1 MRSGSFYGKWWVNGR
16 QVKRK
21 LGPCREPG
29 TRTGLTRSQAE
40 ARLRE
45 LMAETQVPASAERL
59 TFEEVGRRYL
69 RHLDEVMQRKPTT
82 IQDYRI
88 ILGRHLG
95 PFFGGTEVAKL
106 TANDVTA
113 YIGAKRRAGLA
124 VKSINNH
131 LNFAHGVFAFAIR
144 RGLVVRNPV
153 AVADRPPAPP
163 VDPDI
168 RFLDREELEALLRAA
183 ADDYL
188 GPTDRVLWLTA
199 AMTGLRQGELA
210 GLRWRDVDWSAR
222 LVRVRRS
229 YSRGRWTTPKSRRS
243 SRAVPMADRVAAE
256 LERHFSCSAYTA
268 DDDLVFAHP
277 QTGRPYDASKSRVRF
292 KAALKRA
299 ELRDLRF
306 HDLRHT
312 YGTLMAAAGTPLRTL
327 QGWMGHRDYKTTEI
341 YADFAPDPT
350 QGAVWAQRAFGGAT
364 RLEKEEV
371 VKAECSDS
379 GPQLTHRIARPN
391 G

>member
-1 MRSGSFYGKWWVNGR
+1 MRSGAFYGKWWVNGR

-29 TRTGLTRSQAE
+29 TRSGLTRSQAE

-45 LMAETQVPASAERL
+45 LMAETRVPASAERL

-95 PFFGGTEVAKL
+95 PFFGGTEIAKL

-153 AVADRPPAPP
+153 AMADRPPPPP
-163 VDPDI
+163 VDADI

-199 AMTGLRQGELA
+199 R
-210 GLRWRDVDWSAR
+210 
-222 LVRVRRS
+222 
-229 YSRGRWTTPKSRRS
+229 
-243 SRAVPMADRVAAE
+243 
-256 LERHFSCSAYTA
+256 
-268 DDDLVFAHP
+268 
-277 QTGRPYDASKSRVRF
+277 
-292 KAALKRA
+292 
-299 ELRDLRF
+299 
-306 HDLRHT
+306 
-312 YGTLMAAAGTPLRTL
+312 
-327 QGWMGHRDYKTTEI
+327 
-341 YADFAPDPT
+341 
-350 QGAVWAQRAFGGAT
+350 
-364 RLEKEEV
+364 
-371 VKAECSDS
+371 
-379 GPQLTHRIARPN
+379 
-391 G
+391 